1 MTKDQ
6 TAPAEMTDLD
16 HWLEAQRINGGPHG
30 FECVGRE
37 ALARLWDAAAASHF
51 PSGPVTVAMP
61 PQLSPEMIKAIH
73 DNEMTRV
80 EDLEQWHTRLGWLIC
95 AYDVLV
101 NGRRY
106 G

>member
-1 MTKDQ
+1 MTKAQ

-16 HWLEAQRINGGPHG
+16 LWLEAQRINGGPHG

-37 ALARLWDAAAASHF
+37 ALTRLWDAAAASHW
-51 PSGPVTVAMP
+51 PSGHVTIAMP
-61 PQLSPEMIKAIH
+61 LQLSTEMIREVRENAL
-73 DNEMTRV
+73 TRV
-80 EDLEQWHTRLGWLIC
+80 DDPEQWYVRLGWLIC

-101 NGRRY
+101 NGRRH